1 MRKFVYRAPRF
12 PVNFLVQVT
21 VGDSTVVAR
30 CLQISNDGMEL
41 EGLMDSLPGSCGM
54 VAVNHKGIKI
64 ELEVRVVRSESQFG
78 GLEFIYKSE
87 DERTKMAHFVASVAG
102 TPDRPGPK
110 ILA

>member
-12 PVNFLVQVT
+12 RVNLLVQVT
-21 VGDSTVVAR
+21 IGDSSVVAQ

-41 EGLMDSLPGSCGM
+41 EGLMDALPGSCGM
-54 VAVNHKGIKI
+54 VAVSHKGIKI
-64 ELEVRVVRSESQFG
+64 ELEARVVRSESQFG

-87 DERTKMAHFVASVAG
+87 DERTKMAHFVALVAE
-102 TPDRPGPK
+102 TPDRTAPR